1 MTLKEYLHSLSSDA
15 RLRLARG
22 LDTTDAYLKK
32 LMYVPASKPSPELA
46 LKIEVLSCG
55 KITRAQMRPEL
66 YVGMVS
72 IAKVSG
78 GNAFPNI
85 CVPCRVSRPD
95 LAGTFESSDIESSQD
110 VSIQVKCGIEGV
122 SFDLPDGSW
131 LAFNAEQALC
141 LSVVLTRCSAAHI
154 ARGDVTLAA
163 IPRQ

>member
-15 RLRLARG
+15 RLRLAQR

-32 LMYVPASKPSPELA
+32 LMYVPTSKPSPELA

-72 IAKVSG
+72 IARVSG

-95 LAGTFESSDIESSQD
+95 PAGTVDSSQD
-110 VSIQVKCGIEGV
+110 VKIQVKCGVRGV

-141 LSVVLTRCSAAHI
+141 LSVALTRCSAAHI
-154 ARGDVTLAA
+154 ARGDRPS
-163 IPRQ
+163 I